1 MKSKLISIYFCLL
14 VFYNFSYYFVC
25 EPNELD
31 RWGLKYTYKL
41 RKGITNVENYGIS
54 AASAS
59 RLPKSIVDNAKKIV
73 TEIAPHFKVQTEFF
87 YLETTL
93 N

>member
-1 MKSKLISIYFCLL
+1 M
-14 VFYNFSYYFVC
+14 C

-31 RWGLKYTYKL
+31 KWGLKYTYKL

-73 TEIAPHFKVQTEFF
+73 TEIAPHFKVIATFNILVF
-87 YLETTL
+87 VIIIYIIIYLFVIIIL
-93 N
+93 NN